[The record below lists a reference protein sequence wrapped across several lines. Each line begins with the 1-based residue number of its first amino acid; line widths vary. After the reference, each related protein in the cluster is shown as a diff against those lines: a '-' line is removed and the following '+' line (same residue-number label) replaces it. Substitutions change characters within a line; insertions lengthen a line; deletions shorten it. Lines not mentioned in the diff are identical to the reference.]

1 MIELSKEDLLEL
13 LNQHNLMLHQLHV
26 DLAAAQAYIRLL
38 EDTLR
43 GMHPT
48 ELEDHFEHPARLH

>member
-1 MIELSKEDLLEL
+1 MPELSKEEMLNL
-13 LNQHNLMLHQLHV
+13 LNQHNLLLHQLYV

-43 GMHPT
+43 GMHPS
-48 ELEDHFEHPARLH
+48 EVEEHFEHPARLH